1 MFDQMKNLKQLASM
15 LGNPQQLREQFEQI
29 QAELARRQVEA
40 DAGAGAVR
48 VTVNG
53 LMQVQRI
60 EFDQP
65 MLKALVGEGEDA
77 DREMLEQLIVSATNA
92 ALEKAQAMVREELGR
107 ITGGMNLPGMEGMLG
122 GGGTQT

>member
-29 QAELARRQVEA
+29 QAELGRRQVEA

-53 LMQVQRI
+53 RMQVQRI